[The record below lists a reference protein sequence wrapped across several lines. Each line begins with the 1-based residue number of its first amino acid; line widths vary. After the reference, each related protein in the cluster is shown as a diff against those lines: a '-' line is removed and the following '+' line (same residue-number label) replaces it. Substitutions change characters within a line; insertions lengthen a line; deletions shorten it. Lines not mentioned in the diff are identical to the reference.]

1 MAACSP
7 ASITSAFRVRPA
19 SDVSTLRSA
28 AELPSQQG
36 KLVVITGGNRGLGF
50 ETATAFVAAGAQVVL
65 ACRDPQKAQQAIVP
79 LQQQYPAAQVEV
91 MALDVADLASVH
103 RFAEAFNARFEK
115 LDVLIH
121 NAAAIL
127 APQGLTKDGFELHL
141 GTNHFG
147 PFALTGLL
155 LDRLNAA
162 ATARIIN
169 ISSMAHRLTAGLD
182 PDDPGL
188 RARAYKPMDA
198 YGRSKL
204 ASLLFTQE
212 LDRRL
217 KSSGARTLAVTAHPG
232 YTATNLDLG
241 GFFMRLATKL
251 FAQAPAI
258 GALPALF
265 AATTNDAKGGEY
277 FGPGGYKELSGAPK
291 RVECSDAARDAL
303 LAKRLWVLS
312 EQLTGVRYLNS

>member
-1 MAACSP
+1 M
-7 ASITSAFRVRPA
+7 T
-19 SDVSTLRSA
+19 TLRSA

-65 ACRDPQKAQQAIVP
+65 ACRDPQKARQAIVQ
-79 LQQQYPAAQVEV
+79 LQQQYPGAQVEA
-91 MALDVADLASVH
+91 MALDVAELASVH
-103 RFAEAFNARFEK
+103 RFAEAFNARFAM

-127 APQGLTKDGFELHL
+127 VPQGLTTDGFELHL

-155 LDRLNAA
+155 LAPLNAA
-162 ATARIIN
+162 PAARVIN
-169 ISSMAHRLTAGLD
+169 MSSMAHRLTAGLD
-182 PDDPGL
+182 TDDPGL
-188 RARAYKPMDA
+188 RTCAYKPMDA

-204 ASLLFTQE
+204 AALLFTHE

-217 KSSGARTLAVTAHPG
+217 KTSGARTIAVTAHPG
-232 YTATNLDLG
+232 YSATNLDLG
-241 GFFMRLATKL
+241 GFFMRLATRL
-251 FAQAPAI
+251 FAQAPAM
-258 GALPALF
+258 GALPALY
-265 AATTNDAKGGEY
+265 AATTRDAKGGEY

-291 RVECSDAARDAL
+291 RVECSEAARDPL
-303 LAKRLWVLS
+303 LAKKLWALS
-312 EQLTGVRYLNS
+312 EQLTGLRYLDN

>member
-1 MAACSP
+1 M
-7 ASITSAFRVRPA
+7 
-19 SDVSTLRSA
+19 STLSSA
-28 AELPSQQG
+28 AELPSQTG

-65 ACRDPQKAQQAIVP
+65 ACRDPHKAQQAVAQ
-79 LQQQYPAAQVEV
+79 LTQQHPGAQVET

-127 APQGLTKDGFELHL
+127 VPQGLTKDGFELHL

-155 LDRLNAA
+155 LARLNTAPAA
-162 ATARIIN
+162 RVVN
-169 ISSMAHRLTAGLD
+169 MSSMAHRLTAGLD
-182 PDDPGL
+182 PDDPAL
-188 RARAYKPMDA
+188 RTRTYTPMDA

-204 ASLLFTQE
+204 AALLFTQE

-217 KSSGARTLAVTAHPG
+217 KTSGARTIAVTAHPG

-241 GFFMRLATKL
+241 GFFMRLATRL
-251 FAQAPAI
+251 FAQAPAT
-258 GALPALF
+258 GALPALY
-265 AATTNDAKGGEY
+265 AATTSDAKGGEY
-277 FGPGGYKELSGAPK
+277 FGPGGYKELGGPPK
-291 RVECSDAARDAL
+291 RVECSAAAGDAQLAR
-303 LAKRLWVLS
+303 RLWDLS
-312 EQLTGVRYLNS
+312 EQLTGVRYLSS

>member
-1 MAACSP
+1 M
-7 ASITSAFRVRPA
+7 T
-19 SDVSTLRSA
+19 TLRNA
-28 AELPSQQG
+28 AELPSQQD
-36 KLVVITGGNRGLGF
+36 KLVVITGGNRGLGL
-50 ETATAFVAAGAQVVL
+50 ETATAFVAAGAQVLL
-65 ACRDPQKAQQAIVP
+65 ACRDPQKAQQAIAQ
-79 LQQQYPAAQVEV
+79 LQQQYPAAQVEA
-91 MALDVADLASVH
+91 MALDVADLTSVH

-127 APQGLTKDGFELHL
+127 VPQGLTKDGFELHL

-155 LDRLNAA
+155 LARLNNAPAA
-162 ATARIIN
+162 RVVSM
-169 ISSMAHRLTAGLD
+169 SSMAHRLTAGLD

-188 RARAYKPMDA
+188 RTRSYKPMDA

-204 ASLLFTQE
+204 AALLFTQE

-217 KSSGARTLAVTAHPG
+217 KASGARSIAVAAHPG

-241 GFFMRLATKL
+241 GFFMRLATRL

-258 GALPALF
+258 GALPALH
-265 AATTNDAKGGEY
+265 AATSSEARGGEY

-291 RVECSDAARDAL
+291 RVECSDAASDPQ
-303 LAKRLWVLS
+303 LAKRLWALS
-312 EQLTGVRYLNS
+312 EQLTGVRYLSD

>member
-1 MAACSP
+1 M
-7 ASITSAFRVRPA
+7 T
-19 SDVSTLRSA
+19 TLRSA

-36 KLVVITGGNRGLGF
+36 KLVVITGSNRGLGL
-50 ETATAFVAAGAQVVL
+50 ETAIAFVAAGAQVLL
-65 ACRDPQKAQQAIVP
+65 ACRDPQKAQQAIAQ
-79 LQQQYPAAQVEV
+79 LQQQYPAAQVEA

-103 RFAEAFNARFEK
+103 RFAEAFNARFAM

-127 APQGLTKDGFELHL
+127 VPQGLTKDGFELHL

-155 LDRLNAA
+155 LARLNNAPAA
-162 ATARIIN
+162 RVVSM
-169 ISSMAHRLTAGLD
+169 SSMAHRLTAGLD

-188 RARAYKPMDA
+188 RTRSYKPMDA

-204 ASLLFTQE
+204 AALLFTQE

-217 KSSGARTLAVTAHPG
+217 KASGARSIAVAAHPG

-241 GFFMRLATKL
+241 GYFMRLATRL
-251 FAQAPAI
+251 FAQAPAM
-258 GALPALF
+258 GALPALH
-265 AATTNDAKGGEY
+265 AATTSEARGGEY

-291 RVECSDAARDAL
+291 RVECSDAASDPQ

-312 EQLTGVRYLNS
+312 EQLTGVRYLSD